1 MVLRSGLTTQSP
13 SVDMR
18 CGPITSLQDIPRSF
32 CLLCHNIIIITSCAD
47 QTELAAWA
55 GCLADQQLEFS
66 DKNYSVTVAGVWSRL
81 EVSLTVM

>member
-18 CGPITSLQDIPRSF
+18 CGPITSLQDTPRSF
-32 CLLCHNIIIITSCAD
+32 CLLCHYIITSCAN
-47 QTELAAWA
+47 QTELTAWA